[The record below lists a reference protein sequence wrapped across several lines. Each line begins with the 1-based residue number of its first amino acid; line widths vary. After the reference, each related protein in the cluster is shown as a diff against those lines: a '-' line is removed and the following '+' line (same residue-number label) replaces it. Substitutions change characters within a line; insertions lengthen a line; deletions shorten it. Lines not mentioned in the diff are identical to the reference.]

1 MEESL
6 AKYNRNCHNKFFFV
20 DLRPFLPTFG
30 LIGRPREREADTE
43 KPGQRPTLF
52 RRSSLVLSHAQCIA
66 LIQGTSVLSLI
77 RRTGPAGDRTH
88 DPWIKSRAL

>member
-1 MEESL
+1 MVKVKVVQHDNFSFG
-6 AKYNRNCHNKFFFV
+6 AKIVFV

-52 RRSSLVLSHAQCIA
+52 EGA
-66 LIQGTSVLSLI
+66 LWFFHMPSV
-77 RRTGPAGDRTH
+77 
-88 DPWIKSRAL
+88 